1 VIDAFREGGGRG
13 KPVAVQVHLSW
24 AENAE
29 TALAIAHDQW
39 RTGTIVGDLAWDLE
53 LPAQFDEAAT
63 NARLEDVTASVL
75 VSADPMQHA
84 KWLRELVHL
93 GVEQIYVHHV
103 GKEQERFI
111 EVFGE
116 QVLPEVIG

>member
-1 VIDAFREGGGRG
+1 VIDAFREGGGER

-24 AENAE
+24 AEDEE
-29 TALAIAHDQW
+29 TALATAHDQW

-53 LPAQFDEAAT
+53 LPAEFDEAAED
-63 NARLEDVTASVL
+63 ARREDVIASVL
-75 VSADPMQHA
+75 VSADPAQHV

-93 GVEQIYVHHV
+93 GVDEIYLHHV

-116 QVLPEVIG
+116 QVLPEVIQ